1 MAYIQ
6 ISDSQF
12 LTTANQ
18 IDDYLSFMKKKM
30 QEADQKIDELS
41 AAWQGTDEVQFRAQ
55 WAALTAPGSTYSQ
68 MVEALENYAN
78 YLRYA
83 EKQYNGAQLRAKSRA
98 ALLPW
103 Y

>member
-18 IDDYLSFMKKKM
+18 IYDYLSFMKEKM
-30 QEADQKIDELS
+30 KEAEQRVDELS
-41 AAWQGTDEVQFRAQ
+41 AAWQGADEARFRAQ
-55 WAALTAPGSTYSQ
+55 WSSLTAPGSTYSQ
-68 MVEALENYAN
+68 MVESLTNYSN

-98 ALLPW
+98 GLLPW